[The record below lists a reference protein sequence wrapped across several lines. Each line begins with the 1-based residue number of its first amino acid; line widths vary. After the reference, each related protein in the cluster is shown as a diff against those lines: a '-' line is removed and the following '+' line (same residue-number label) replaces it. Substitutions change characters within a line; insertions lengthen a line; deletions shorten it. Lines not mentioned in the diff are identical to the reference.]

1 MDINLNDFL
10 YKSLGENDIA
20 HVVSFITDDRRE
32 QIINSEL
39 ANGNVVTV
47 IYNFKDK
54 AFRIEE

>member
-20 HVVSFITDDRRE
+20 RVVSFTTDDRRE

-39 ANGNVVTV
+39 SDGKVVTV
-47 IYNFKDK
+47 IYNFKNK
-54 AFRIEE
+54 EFRIED

>member
-20 HVVSFITDDRRE
+20 RVVSFTTDDRRE

-39 ANGNVVTV
+39 ANGKIVTV

-54 AFRIEE
+54 AFRIED